1 MNQQPM
7 YGGPRQATPLTNGAQ
22 PRQNG
27 RPGEQQESNQ
37 SRAARFED
45 EKQRII
51 EACFSKRDPEGMQ
64 LESYITHVRV
74 LEDAS
79 YPSSPP
85 PPDSPP
91 SNKKH
96 RVILVAVRRSG
107 KVRVHK
113 ARENPNGSFSI
124 GKTWNLDELTAII
137 SYSSLVPA
145 NPQQQMEKQWASNTG
160 FTVSLG
166 KPYFWAAATA
176 KEKDFFIASLIKIY
190 RKYTGGKVPE
200 LIGFAPQEVQ
210 QLAGVPPSQNTPTT
224 ATAFSPIIPNP
235 TPPPPG
241 QQRFSPPPVVPAFNN
256 NRPQS
261 PYAAA
266 QPPPSRDGP
275 RIDPHEQRQAFGRQ
289 EFRPPTREQAR
300 PPSSHVEERERGVG
314 LPPRPIRRVPPPEES
329 RNQPYAARLTQEDAR
344 MPSLA
349 DTLQPAPLRPS
360 LSPKAS
366 QSSLER
372 VEPSLEPQP
381 LRPNGLG
388 VTTAGNRDFSPR
400 RAGPTPGQDLPRDV
414 GRNEQYGGSRPSTA
428 TSDRRTPDPP
438 PSLPPILPG
447 HSALESELYPEQ
459 KKPTA
464 PPARADL
471 RPEQPGPASQ
481 SHSAF
486 VTPQGTPGA
495 TKDEELQRKPDY
507 FANEKPEV
515 QGKQSQADVSVP
527 PPIPVYAQ
535 VTTPEPEALQSA
547 NEPASPESANSP
559 APPKTE
565 EEFRPGLGP
574 MVKKKSGKDIAN
586 QFRKAALAAAA
597 FQPRQG
603 GAGARLKAMQDK
615 LSNEPDGVT
624 SVVPAPL
631 KRGMSGDSAR
641 SGTPDIA
648 TPDKEKDQPGPKL
661 PPKDAVPQVQIE
673 RTATSDSLPRT
684 GTPAAKPIPAEA
696 DGENEET
703 KAESPEKVRSASP
716 QKRRRQRLEAE
727 VEKHCTGLGIDPRLT
742 DGEGADLDELM
753 TQLGWEGK
761 LAEDDHVDKY
771 ETDIHREI
779 GRAQASGWLGHVEQ
793 QESKVL
799 ELATAFDKAIAECE
813 ELDGLLTLYAHELDT
828 LHEDIEYIEAQGQGL
843 QVQTANQKLLQ
854 ASLNTL
860 LKTLSISPSDLR
872 ALQSAPIDSY
882 DGVTAIEGA
891 LALLYDAMLTI
902 DPELG
907 QNKLKRAASTANRLG
922 LGKDP
927 EARIDKMRA
936 VREKKDEYKDG
947 SMMFVNRI
955 NQHMKMMFSLVEQRT
970 SEENASASVSSGT
983 SSFTLNL
990 RAYNASRQ
998 ELWVYNAMMLF
1009 VREVNQYEWQV
1020 LISSYERNF
1029 NSIYQEQFRD
1039 FAENLKRTVRQP
1051 TGEEQELLFTHQ
1063 ERERPDE
1070 SNLSTAAR
1078 KLTVKG
1084 RKPVKASTLRQS
1096 FGGDRRDGKPDAW
1109 TIFDT
1114 VLEQQALAISE
1125 EQNFIVHFFHLNS
1138 QAAEDF
1144 VEVIRS
1150 QTPEQRKLPNLQAK
1164 LPYDPDRNM
1173 AKIVQNTTD
1182 GIYSFWP
1189 SLLQGLMEWVLRLD
1203 SMQGVGVLV
1212 SLEQCLSKYEETNQ
1226 EFIARTVR
1234 TLHDRITGLF
1244 HKFVEEQVRAIEETK
1259 VKVKKRKGLISFMR
1273 VFPEFVAAVEE
1284 MIPPQSEH
1292 QDSLEVRFI
1301 VNDAYKKILKAMWES
1316 LNFIAK
1322 DNPAA
1327 NAGGQ
1332 RNSSAPSSGDPED
1345 KEALNYHI
1353 LLIENMAFFA
1363 ETISTHN
1370 NVVLEEWV
1378 EKAGRDQ
1385 LSHLTQYTD
1394 AVIRRPLGKWLD
1406 FLESTEALMNK
1417 GDGSNVA
1424 IIAKMPSHSRSTA
1437 KKMLGNHDAREIRKG
1452 VELLRKRVEKHFAA
1466 DDGEVVGGGGGSGNR
1481 RALVERVF
1489 DECSVRY
1496 AHAWDRMKVIIEKV
1510 YDGNL
1515 EMDWRK
1521 DDVQALFKR

>member
-1 MNQQPM
+1 V
-7 YGGPRQATPLTNGAQ
+7 TPL
-22 PRQNG
+22 
-27 RPGEQQESNQ
+27 
-37 SRAARFED
+37 
-45 EKQRII
+45 
-51 EACFSKRDPEGMQ
+51 
-64 LESYITHVRV
+64 
-74 LEDAS
+74 
-79 YPSSPP
+79 
-85 PPDSPP
+85 
-91 SNKKH
+91 
-96 RVILVAVRRSG
+96 
-107 KVRVHK
+107 
-113 ARENPNGSFSI
+113 
-124 GKTWNLDELTAII
+124 
-137 SYSSLVPA
+137 
-145 NPQQQMEKQWASNTG
+145 
-160 FTVSLG
+160 
-166 KPYFWAAATA
+166 
-176 KEKDFFIASLIKIY
+176 
-190 RKYTGGKVPE
+190 
-200 LIGFAPQEVQ
+200 
-210 QLAGVPPSQNTPTT
+210 
-224 ATAFSPIIPNP
+224 
-235 TPPPPG
+235 
-241 QQRFSPPPVVPAFNN
+241 
-256 NRPQS
+256 
-261 PYAAA
+261 
-266 QPPPSRDGP
+266 
-275 RIDPHEQRQAFGRQ
+275 
-289 EFRPPTREQAR
+289 
-300 PPSSHVEERERGVG
+300 
-314 LPPRPIRRVPPPEES
+314 
-329 RNQPYAARLTQEDAR
+329 
-344 MPSLA
+344 
-349 DTLQPAPLRPS
+349 
-360 LSPKAS
+360 
-366 QSSLER
+366 
-372 VEPSLEPQP
+372 
-381 LRPNGLG
+381 
-388 VTTAGNRDFSPR
+388 
-400 RAGPTPGQDLPRDV
+400 
-414 GRNEQYGGSRPSTA
+414 
-428 TSDRRTPDPP
+428 
-438 PSLPPILPG
+438 
-447 HSALESELYPEQ
+447 
-459 KKPTA
+459 
-464 PPARADL
+464 
-471 RPEQPGPASQ
+471 
-481 SHSAF
+481 
-486 VTPQGTPGA
+486 GTPSA
-495 TKDEELQRKPDY
+495 AKDEEQLRKPDY
-507 FANEKPEV
+507 FANEELKV
-515 QGKQSQADVSVP
+515 QGKQPETNVSVP
-527 PPIPVYAQ
+527 PPMPVYAQ
-535 VTTPEPEALQSA
+535 VTTPEPEALQST
-547 NEPASPESANSP
+547 NEPASPESVKSP
-559 APPKTE
+559 APPKAE

-574 MVKKKSGKDIAN
+574 MVKKKSGKDIAI

-624 SVVPAPL
+624 SVVPAPM
-631 KRGMSGDSAR
+631 KRGMSGDSVR
-641 SGTPDIA
+641 SGTPDMA
-648 TPDKEKDQPGPKL
+648 TPDKEKDQPTPKL
-661 PPKDAVPQVQIE
+661 PPKDAVPRVQIE
-673 RTATSDSLPRT
+673 RTATSDSVPET
-684 GTPAAKPIPAEA
+684 GTPAARPPIPVEA
-696 DGENEET
+696 GGEDEEA
-703 KAESPEKVRSASP
+703 KAESSEKVRSASP
-716 QKRRRQRLEAE
+716 QKKRRQRLEAE
-727 VEKHCTGLGIDPRLT
+727 VEKHCTGLRIDPRLT
-742 DGEGADLDELM
+742 DDDGADLDELM
-753 TQLGWEGK
+753 TELGWEGK
-761 LAEDDHVDKY
+761 LADDEYVDKY

-779 GRAQASGWLGHVEQ
+779 GRAQASGWLGHVEH

-860 LKTLSISPSDLR
+860 LKTLSISASDLR
-872 ALQSAPIDSY
+872 ALQSAPMDNY
-882 DGVTAIEGA
+882 DGVTAIERA

-1029 NSIYQEQFRD
+1029 NGIYQEQFRD
-1039 FAENLKRTVRQP
+1039 FAESLKKTVRQP
-1051 TGEEQELLFTHQ
+1051 TGEEQEVLFTHQ
-1063 ERERPDE
+1063 EKEKADE

-1084 RKPVKASTLRQS
+1084 RKPVKTSALRQS

-1109 TIFDT
+1109 AIFDT

-1138 QAAEDF
+1138 QATDDF

-1150 QTPEQRKLPNLQAK
+1150 QPPEQRKLPNLQAK
-1164 LPYDPDRNM
+1164 LSYDPDRNM

-1189 SLLQGLMEWVLRLD
+1189 SLLQGLMEWVFRLD
-1203 SMQGVGVLV
+1203 SLQGVGVLV

-1226 EFIARTVR
+1226 EFITRTVR
-1234 TLHDRITGLF
+1234 TLHERITGLF
-1244 HKFVEEQVRAIEETK
+1244 HKFVEEQIRAIEETK

-1273 VFPEFVAAVEE
+1273 VFPDFVAAVEE
-1284 MIPPQSEH
+1284 MIPQQFEH
-1292 QDSLEVRFI
+1292 QESLEVRFI
-1301 VNDAYKKILKAMWES
+1301 VNDAYNKVLKAMWES

-1327 NAGGQ
+1327 NSVGQ
-1332 RNSSAPSSGDPED
+1332 THSNAPSSGDPED

-1363 ETISTHN
+1363 DTVSTHS

-1385 LSHLTQYTD
+1385 VSHLTQYTD

-1437 KKMLGNHDAREIRKG
+1437 KKILGNHDAKEIRKG
-1452 VELLRKRVEKHFAA
+1452 VELLRKRVEKHFSA
-1466 DDGEVVGGGGGSGNR
+1466 DDGEVGGNR
-1481 RALVERVF
+1481 RALVERVL
-1489 DECSVRY
+1489 DECIVRY
-1496 AHAWDRMKVIIEKV
+1496 AHAWDRMKVIIDRV